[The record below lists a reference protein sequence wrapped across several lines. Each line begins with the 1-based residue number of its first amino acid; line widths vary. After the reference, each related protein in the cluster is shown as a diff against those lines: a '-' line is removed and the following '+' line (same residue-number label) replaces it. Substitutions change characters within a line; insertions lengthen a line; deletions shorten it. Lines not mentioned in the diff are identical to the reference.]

1 MRLPFAFLAA
11 TGGLALTVLSVPH
24 AEAMTTAAP
33 AGLRAIEGVNQ
44 AEPVDCRRYRHMH
57 RKGGWHFGCKRKAV
71 VYRRY

>member
-1 MRLPFAFLAA
+1 
-11 TGGLALTVLSVPH
+11 
-24 AEAMTTAAP
+24 
-33 AGLRAIEGVNQ
+33 LRAIEGVNQ